1 MALRETDILTG
12 LHTPG
17 YLIAFGARELEHAR
31 RNGYPVSLITIDLG
45 GPEGTGSQAAPDI
58 SSETARKLGDLIRRI
73 AGDGSVIASLN
84 GNEIAVLLPGVEADK
99 ASRIGTQI
107 RQGIRSTAQQGLLPP
122 RASVSVGVAST
133 SGELK
138 EFEELIHASR
148 ISLAQSAVS

>member
-17 YLIAFGARELEHAR
+17 YMIAFGARELECAR

-45 GPEGTGSQAAPDI
+45 APEDPGSEAAPDF
-58 SSETARKLGDLIRRI
+58 SSDTARKLGDLIRRI
-73 AGDGSVIASLN
+73 AGDGSVIARLN

-99 ASRIGTQI
+99 ASRIGAQI
-107 RQGIRSTAQQGLLPP
+107 SQGIRSTAQQGLL
-122 RASVSVGVAST
+122 ASKAPICIGVAST

-148 ISLAQSAVS
+148 VSLAQSAFS